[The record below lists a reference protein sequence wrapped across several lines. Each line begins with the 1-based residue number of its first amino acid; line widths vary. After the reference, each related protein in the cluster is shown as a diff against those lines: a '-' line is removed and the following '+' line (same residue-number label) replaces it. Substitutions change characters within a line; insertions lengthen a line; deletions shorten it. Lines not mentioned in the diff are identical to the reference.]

1 MPKLDRLKEELHI
14 YKQILTVTIAVDLTV
29 IGWLIANLQQ
39 YWLLSVMG
47 GVVVFAGL
55 VLMWKLT
62 GRLTQLLE
70 GIENA

>member
-55 VLMWKLT
+55 VLMCKLA
-62 GRLTQLLE
+62 GRLT
-70 GIENA
+70 